1 LGDNAPDWYLSMD
14 QFLQL
19 VNEVVK
25 ASNNDWAFAGRN
37 IHETAHPEDLAI
49 GVVAAAEMVSLSRC
63 SCTFRHEETHNREGC
78 IKKEMKSEGQ
88 KQSRKHENRL
98 AKRVGG
104 SRTAASGAFWQRKG
118 DVRSKELLIEHKWT
132 GKKQVTIKSEVLKKI
147 TREAI
152 LDSRTPVLG
161 IHLDGENYVILLED
175 DYLEMREN
183 L

>member
-1 LGDNAPDWYLSMD
+1 
-14 QFLQL
+14 
-19 VNEVVK
+19 
-25 ASNNDWAFAGRN
+25 
-37 IHETAHPEDLAI
+37 
-49 GVVAAAEMVSLSRC
+49 
-63 SCTFRHEETHNREGC
+63 
-78 IKKEMKSEGQ
+78 MKSEGQ

-104 SRTAASGAFWQRKG
+104 KRNAASGAFWQRKG
-118 DVRSKELLIEHKWT
+118 DVRSEELLIEHKWT

-152 LDSRTPVLG
+152 LDSRIPVLG
-161 IHLDGENYVILLED
+161 IHLDGEDYVILLED